1 MRAWLA
7 SIKGLFLKQGSCIGF
22 KKRWIQC
29 SSQWNFEYEKEMESQ
44 SSWNEGKN
52 FAMQSSVT
60 MLYFKAVLKVG

>member
-7 SIKGLFLKQGSCIGF
+7 SIKGLFLKQGSCISF
-22 KKRWIQC
+22 INHWIQC

-52 FAMQSSVT
+52 FAIQSSVT
-60 MLYFKAVLKVG
+60 MLYFKAGLKVG